1 MRISKKGLY
10 GLQAMVRLAQCYP
23 SATKIREIAN
33 AEQIPEK
40 FLELILLDLK
50 TARFVESLRGAQ
62 GGYRLRRP
70 PEEIFLGNII
80 RTIDGPLAPLGD
92 AETLR
97 RLVKQDK
104 RHRALFR
111 VFLDVRNA
119 ASRIVD
125 HTSLADLCRRTPKN
139 LAPRAGRD
147 AGT

>member
-10 GLQAMVRLAQCYP
+10 GLQAMVSLAQCYP
-23 SATKIREIAN
+23 SSTKIHEIAL

-62 GGYRLRRP
+62 GGYRLRHP
-70 PEEIFLGNII
+70 PQEIFLGNII

-97 RLVKQDK
+97 RLVRQDK

-125 HTSLADLCRRTPKN
+125 HISLADLCRRTPKS

>member
-10 GLQAMVRLAQCYP
+10 GLQAMTRLAECFP
-23 SATKIREIAN
+23 RAMKIHEIAL

-62 GGYRLRRP
+62 GGYRLRHP
-70 PEEIFLGNII
+70 PQKIFLGNII

-97 RLVKQDK
+97 QLVKEDK
-104 RHRALFR
+104 RHRALYR

-125 HTSLADLCRRTPKN
+125 HTSLGDLCRRTPK
-139 LAPRAGRD
+139 APTPRAGRD
-147 AGT
+147 TGV

>member
-23 SATKIREIAN
+23 SATKIREIAL

-50 TARFVESLRGAQ
+50 TARFVESLRGAR
-62 GGYRLRRP
+62 GGYRLRHP
-70 PEEIFLGNII
+70 PQEIFLGNII

-97 RLVKQDK
+97 RLVRQDK

-125 HTSLADLCRRTPKN
+125 HTSLADLCRRTPKS

-147 AGT
+147 ATP